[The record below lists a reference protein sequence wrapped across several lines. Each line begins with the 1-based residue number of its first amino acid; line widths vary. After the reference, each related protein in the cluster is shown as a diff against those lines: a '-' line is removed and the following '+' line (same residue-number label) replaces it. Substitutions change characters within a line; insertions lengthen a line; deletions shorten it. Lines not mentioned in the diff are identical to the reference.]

1 MKKATKLLLASSLL
15 LSALPA
21 GLTQAEEATL
31 TRAQVVDYL
40 LSITDDYAPNVAKTD
55 ILKGDAKG
63 NTAESRPVSRIE
75 ALVMLGRAFPNLPT
89 PVGND
94 LRQVGTPATF
104 SDVPNWAQTELAR
117 LAQAGIVNGTTE
129 GKLGSSDPVTLE
141 QLQTFAHRAMA
152 LEGTNPRDDYYE
164 YINKDWLNKST
175 IDAGEMSNGVFNE
188 LTVGNDKRISAMI
201 DQIAAA
207 PQTSGSVEQKIAD
220 FYGNALDIERRN
232 KQGIEPIK
240 PYLKAIDEATTVQQ
254 LFDATMKTEDKLA
267 VGSLM
272 SFGIMS
278 DAKNSSVNALYFG
291 ALATTLDK
299 NSYMSGDAKTE
310 EAYKAYLAGLL
321 KLAGSDEKSA
331 QQQADAMF
339 AFEKQLA
346 EASMDPQ
353 DQGDVAK
360 YYNPYTRAQFKALFP
375 TVDVDKML
383 QEVGLGKA
391 DKVIVTDVGLAKKS
405 AELLTDKNL
414 DTLKTYAKVMLL
426 NSTGGVLSEDFEKL
440 SQDFQAKMYGVQGE
454 KTRQQKAVALTQSVM
469 SDYLGR
475 MFTERYFSPEAK
487 QDVEKMVQQFIGVYK
502 QRIQNL
508 DWMSETT
515 KAKAIKKLDTMKVK
529 VGYPDKWDDSLKDV
543 QIVSVKNGGSL
554 LDNFVAINKAARD
567 KMIASLGQPVD
578 KEAWGLSVYTVNAY
592 YSPLNNEIVFPAGI
606 LQAPF
611 YDIEAKHETN
621 MGAIG
626 MVIAHE
632 ISHAFDNMGA
642 SYDENGNAA
651 DWWTAEDYKKFQE
664 KLQRVVEYYDGVEI
678 MPGVQNNGKLTV
690 SENVA
695 DLGGMAASLQVLSQ
709 TPNADYKAYF
719 EGYATIWRM
728 TMNREVAA
736 YYSTID
742 THSANKVRV
751 NRTIGNFPQFY
762 EAYGV
767 TDKDAMYVAPEDRVS
782 IW

>member
-55 ILKGDAKG
+55 ILKGDGKG
-63 NTAESRPVSRIE
+63 NIAETRPVSRIE
-75 ALVMLGRAFPNLPT
+75 ALIMLGRAFPNLPT

-117 LAQAGIVNGTTE
+117 LAEAGIVNGTTE

-220 FYGNALDIERRN
+220 FYGNALDIEHRN

-267 VGSLM
+267 VGSPM

-291 ALATTLDK
+291 ALAMTLDK
-299 NSYMSGDAKTE
+299 NSYMSGDVKTE

-321 KLAGSDEKSA
+321 KLAGSDDKSA
-331 QQQADAMF
+331 QQQADALF

-346 EASMDPQ
+346 AASMDPQ

-414 DTLKTYAKVMLL
+414 DTLKTYAKIMLL

-440 SQDFQAKMYGVQGE
+440 SQEFQAKIYGIQGE

-502 QRIQNL
+502 QRIQSL

-554 LDNFVAINKAARD
+554 LDNFVAINKAAKD

-611 YDIEAKHETN
+611 YDIKAKHETN

-664 KLQRVVEYYDGVEI
+664 KLERVVQYYDGVEI

-709 TPNADYKAYF
+709 MPNADYKAYF

-762 EAYGV
+762 ETYGV

>member
-40 LSITDDYAPNVAKTD
+40 LSITDDYAPNVVKTD
-55 ILKGDAKG
+55 ILKGDDKG

-75 ALVMLGRAFPNLPT
+75 ALIMLGRAFPNLPT

-94 LRQVGTPATF
+94 RLQVGTPAAF
-104 SDVPNWAQTELAR
+104 SDVPNWAQTELTR
-117 LAQAGIVNGTTE
+117 LATAGIVNGTAE

-141 QLQTFAHRAMA
+141 QLKTFAHRAMA

-220 FYGNALDIERRN
+220 FYGNALDIEHRN

-278 DAKNSSVNALYFG
+278 DAKNSNINALYFG

-299 NSYMSGDAKTE
+299 NSYTSGDAKTE
-310 EAYKAYLAGLL
+310 EAYKTYLAGLL
-321 KLAGSDEKSA
+321 KLAGSDDKSA

-346 EASMDPQ
+346 EATMDTQ

-426 NSTGGVLSEDFEKL
+426 SSTGGVLSEDFEKL
-440 SQDFQAKMYGVQGE
+440 SQDFQAKMYGIQGE

-502 QRIQNL
+502 QRIQSL

-611 YDIEAKHETN
+611 YDINAKHETN

-678 MPGVQNNGKLTV
+678 LPGVQNNGKLTV

-709 TPNADYKAYF
+709 MPNADYKAYF

-736 YYSTID
+736 YISTID